1 MEKALP
7 MNENENL
14 LWGKWKGTGV
24 SEHQRSRLLIQHRL
38 EERKK
43 KEYECNR
50 KNDEDQQRRADMQ
63 LLPFTKEE
71 RRLWRQWTRQG
82 ITGRD
87 RRKLLKHERRKAR
100 KLQGYLQKREITKK
114 NEREKARKLQ
124 GHVQEREITKKNERE
139 TDIFIA
145 CLLGVPFILVVLVVF
160 IFISKPYDIDVYHL
174 GNRHAAG
181 DGVWQMNT
189 IFTIYRFFK
198 RNRENNGTQKIYA
211 RATSD
216 RCAPP
221 NRWIRHAGR
230 PVPSCRYEIVG
241 DQDAQRVHPE
251 NRAAI

>member
-1 MEKALP
+1 MEKALS

-71 RRLWRQWTRQG
+71 RKLWRQWTRQG

-139 TDIFIA
+139 ADIFIA

-160 IFISKPYDIDVYHL
+160 IFISKPMILMCIIWVIGMLLALAFADEYHFYHL
-174 GNRHAAG
+174 
-181 DGVWQMNT
+181 
-189 IFTIYRFFK
+189 
-198 RNRENNGTQKIYA
+198 
-211 RATSD
+211 
-216 RCAPP
+216 
-221 NRWIRHAGR
+221 
-230 PVPSCRYEIVG
+230 
-241 DQDAQRVHPE
+241 
-251 NRAAI
+251 